1 MPKYILIFILTGLVN
16 LSASAEIYS
25 WKNDAGNTVYS
36 DQHRSG
42 QAITETSTNSSNY
55 YSPKPNREKM
65 DPVSETTGLTVKTS
79 EAKEQHLAT
88 LSATTDQERLVQAMT
103 ESECQQLYR
112 LSCDRVVNWKEY
124 ATDACGDDSRCLDD
138 DFLDKKYRPRTTE
151 EMRKI
156 AQRAAIRNNLQDDKI
171 ALFLT
176 KKYSNYCAN
185 QALMYCQ
192 NKRDTQCAATMR
204 SYCDDNRNL
213 KDIFQNYD
221 DLSALEKQKIISRA
235 KSLAMSSGANQ
246 LDYEQIVASLI
257 ELLISQAL
265 LGF

>member
-25 WKNDAGNTVYS
+25 WKNNAGNTVYS

-42 QAITETSTNSSNY
+42 QAITETSTNSSDY
-55 YSPKPNREKM
+55 YSAKPDRKTT
-65 DPVSETTGLTVKTS
+65 DSVAETTELTAKTS
-79 EAKEQHLAT
+79 RLKQQHLAT
-88 LSATTDQERLVQAMT
+88 LSAVANQDSVVQAMT
-103 ESECQQLYR
+103 ESECQQLYGI
-112 LSCDRVVNWKEY
+112 SCDRVVNWKEY
-124 ATDACGDDSRCLDD
+124 ATDACDDDSRCLDD
-138 DFLDKKYRPRTTE
+138 DFLDKKYRPRTIL
-151 EMRKI
+151 EMQKI

-221 DLSALEKQKIISRA
+221 NLSALEKQKIVNRA

-265 LGF
+265 LGL